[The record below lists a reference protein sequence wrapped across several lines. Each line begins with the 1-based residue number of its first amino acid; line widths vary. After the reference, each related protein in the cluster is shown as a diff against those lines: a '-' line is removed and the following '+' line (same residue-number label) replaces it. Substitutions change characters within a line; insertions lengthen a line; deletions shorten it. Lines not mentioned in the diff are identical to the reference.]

1 MAKAATAT
9 GVAKT
14 TEASDMTNVANVVNG
29 GDAAY
34 DAASGDAGSE
44 AGAGIAPTCLNVS
57 DESTCA
63 NANSA
68 STSANG
74 DAPASASVSV
84 HAESI
89 ARAHEVL
96 DGFWREQ
103 DELYRDLAASF
114 GISESALDILYAIY
128 LAGEGGVSQRDIC
141 VQMCIGKQ
149 TVNSSIHKLVG
160 EGMVSLDGA
169 PGRRGA
175 LARLTPAG
183 RAFAERAIAPMV
195 EAEMAALDDFSER
208 ERVLAFRLMRCYTDS
223 LRARFAAIPGV
234 RLSSQSGKP
243 AARKGA
249 SASQSGTAP
258 TRKTTP
264 ISQNDKVK

>member
-1 MAKAATAT
+1 MAKAAAAI

-68 STSANG
+68 STSANAN
-74 DAPASASVSV
+74 APASASVSV

-114 GISESALDILYAIY
+114 GI
-128 LAGEGGVSQRDIC
+128 SQRDIC

-208 ERVLAFRLMRCYTDS
+208 ERVLAFRLMRRYTDS
-223 LRARFAAIPGV
+223 LRARFVAIPGV

-243 AARKGA
+243 AARRGA